1 MNLRRKIT
9 SALIIVIGLIA
20 PFGVYRTL
28 MMNMLCFALFACAFD
43 LMMGCTGILSFGHAA
58 FFGGAAYATAFVMTA
73 LHWPPALGILAGI
86 ATAALLGAVFGGL
99 AIRSRGIYFAMIT
112 LGLAQ
117 IVYFAAVQAPFT
129 GGENGIQG
137 VPLGKL
143 FGFIDLADSW
153 VMYYVVFAIFLIGFG
168 IIDRVI
174 HSPFGNVLQAIRENE
189 TRTLS
194 LGYSVARVKLL
205 TFVLSAALSGL
216 AGATYTLVFQFA
228 TLDGVRWTTS
238 GDVILMDLLGG
249 VGTAVGPILGA
260 FGVVALRNK
269 MAGMDAWVSV
279 IIGGVFIVCVLAFRH
294 GVVGTADMLVKQMR
308 TSARRL
314 HAVK

>member
-1 MNLRRKIT
+1 MNRRRKIT
-9 SALIIVIGLIA
+9 WDLIIVIGLVA

-43 LMMGCTGILSFGHAA
+43 LMMGYTGILSFGHAA

-73 LHWPPALGILAGI
+73 LNWPPALGILAGI
-86 ATAALLGAVFGGL
+86 VTAAVLGAVFGGL

-137 VPLGKL
+137 VPQGKL
-143 FGFIDLADSW
+143 FGFINLADSW
-153 VMYYVVFAIFLIGFG
+153 VMYYVVLAIFLIGYG

-205 TFVLSAALSGL
+205 AFVLSAALSGL

-294 GVVGTADMLVKQMR
+294 GVVGTADLLVNHLR
-308 TSARRL
+308 TGAERSP
-314 HAVK
+314 AVK

>member
-1 MNLRRKIT
+1 M
-9 SALIIVIGLIA
+9 
-20 PFGVYRTL
+20 P
-28 MMNMLCFALFACAFD
+28 
-43 LMMGCTGILSFGHAA
+43 
-58 FFGGAAYATAFVMTA
+58 
-73 LHWPPALGILAGI
+73 
-86 ATAALLGAVFGGL
+86 
-99 AIRSRGIYFAMIT
+99 
-112 LGLAQ
+112 
-117 IVYFAAVQAPFT
+117 
-129 GGENGIQG
+129 QG
-137 VPLGKL
+137 RL
-143 FGFIDLADSW
+143 FGFINLADSW
-153 VMYYVVFAIFLIGFG
+153 VMYYVVLAIFLIGYA

-174 HSPFGNVLQAIRENE
+174 HSPFGTVLQAIRENE

-205 TFVLSAALSGL
+205 AFVLSAALSGL

-279 IIGGVFIVCVLAFRH
+279 IIGGVFIVCVLGFRH
-294 GVVGTADMLVKQMR
+294 GVVGTADLLTKHLR
-308 TSARRL
+308 TEAQRSP
-314 HAVK
+314 AVK